1 MCCTNQESQDSK
13 FSESWDSSS
22 VSTEL
27 TLDVLEEE
35 RMIDCEKNITAANQ
49 WNPNDSDYSL
59 DLRLLGLRAST
70 DKETESEHET
80 LLTSSS
86 SSFETIGED
95 EPIQVSKSSKKK
107 VSFYKKVKMIRVKV
121 DTIPEEVAED
131 IWYNDDDFREMKK
144 DCIRTIRIMLN
155 CNILDDGDEVCFRG
169 LEFKCGP
176 LKRKREVRKEEFC
189 DVITEAYHRLRTGD
203 KTIDENLI
211 AMLSMEYS
219 AESVQ
224 DAIEAAERDQYQDY
238 DDWRIHY
245 PLERILPKK
254 KESSKVVNKKGI
266 LRMPKVK
273 VGKLSIQLK
282 SRVRY

>member
-1 MCCTNQESQDSK
+1 MCCTNRESQDSK

-22 VSTEL
+22 VVSTEL

-35 RMIDCEKNITAANQ
+35 RMIDCEKSITAGNQ
-49 WNPNDSDYSL
+49 WNPNDS
-59 DLRLLGLRAST
+59 LRLLGLRASAE
-70 DKETESEHET
+70 KENESEHET

-95 EPIQVSKSSKKK
+95 EQTQVSKSSKKK
-107 VSFYKKVKMIRVKV
+107 VSFYKSVKMIRVKV
-121 DTIPEEVAED
+121 DTLPEEVAED

-155 CNILDDGDEVCFRG
+155 CNILDDGVDVCFRG

-176 LKRKREVRKEEFC
+176 LKRKREARKEEFC
-189 DVITEAYHRLRTGD
+189 DVITEAHHRLRTGD
-203 KTIDENLI
+203 KTMDENSI
-211 AMLSMEYS
+211 AKLSMEYS

-245 PLERILPKK
+245 PLKRILPKK
-254 KESSKVVNKKGI
+254 KESSKVANKKGI